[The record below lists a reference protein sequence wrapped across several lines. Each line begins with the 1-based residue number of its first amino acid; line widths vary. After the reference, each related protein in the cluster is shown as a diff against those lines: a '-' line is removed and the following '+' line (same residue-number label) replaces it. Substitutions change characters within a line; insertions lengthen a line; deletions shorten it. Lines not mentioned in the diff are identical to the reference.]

1 MTDTNLEE
9 LKPCPFCGPNT
20 MVECYQDDYKHWV
33 VGCGACGSHTGLYPS
48 RDRQAAVDGWNRR
61 PAGEMESALKIIA
74 VWAELASDYRTT
86 QEKALRDIAKKAT
99 DAIE

>member
-1 MTDTNLEE
+1 
-9 LKPCPFCGPNT
+9 
-20 MVECYQDDYKHWV
+20 
-33 VGCGACGSHTGLYPS
+33 
-48 RDRQAAVDGWNRR
+48 
-61 PAGEMESALKIIA
+61 MESALKIIA